1 MQFLARYA
9 MQGHRQ
15 AVAIATICTAIPL
28 LFWVSAAIIAL
39 ITLRKGVTEGVT
51 LLLWASLPA
60 ITWLVIRSDP
70 TPIIT
75 IIGCTSLA
83 IVLRTTASWVHTML
97 FGVVLGLLVSWL
109 MPLLLP
115 EIVAEVIQTSM
126 QMLDNLAKDTVTPY
140 DERLGVWLNAIFA
153 GVLGSVHLLI
163 MLGCLIIG
171 RKWQSALYNPG
182 GFREEFHEIILP
194 RSTAALMMLLILF
207 GGAIHPALLTW
218 IPIFT
223 VPFLIAG
230 LALVHGIISIKK
242 LSGHWLAGFYMMFFV
257 MGPYIYIFLIIMAFL
272 DSILQFRKR
281 ISNHANE

>member
-1 MQFLARYA
+1 
-9 MQGHRQ
+9 MQGQRQ

-39 ITLRKGVTEGVT
+39 VTLRKGVTEGVT
-51 LLLWASLPA
+51 LLLWTSLPA

-83 IVLRTTASWVHTML
+83 IVLRTTASWANTLL
-97 FGVVLGLLVSWL
+97 FGVAIGTLVSWL

-126 QMLDNLAKDTVTPY
+126 QMLDNLAKDTVTAP
-140 DERLGVWLNAIFA
+140 DERLGAWLDAIFA
-153 GVLGSVHLLI
+153 GVLGSAHLLI

-194 RSTAALMMLLILF
+194 RSAASVMMLLILF
-207 GGAIHPALLTW
+207 GGALHPALLKWVPTL
-218 IPIFT
+218 T
-223 VPFLIAG
+223 VPFLISG
-230 LALVHGIISIKK
+230 LALVHGIIGIKK
-242 LSGHWLAGFYMMFFV
+242 LSGHWLAGFYMIFFV
-257 MGPYIYIFLIIMAFL
+257 MGPYLYIFLIIMAFL
-272 DSILQFRKR
+272 DSVLQFRQR
-281 ISNHANE
+281 ISHNTNE